1 MKFLT
6 TAILVISQLLIANAA
21 EPSCIETINSGAATV
36 LNALYEQQCALI
48 NFSGGVITRDYK
60 YNCCGGS
67 TWIRI
72 NNNDW
77 ESLRKENHLNGLR
90 YQTVSKE
97 GDTYKIGFR
106 KMTGQTP
113 GDIAP
118 EAFLP

>member
-6 TAILVISQLLIANAA
+6 AAILVISQLLVASA
-21 EPSCIETINSGAATV
+21 EPDCFKTINAGAATV

-48 NFSGGVITRDYK
+48 TFSGGVITRDYK

-72 NNNDW
+72 NLADW
-77 ESLRKENHLNGLR
+77 ENLRKDGHLNGLR
-90 YQTVSKE
+90 YQRVSKE
-97 GDTYKIGFR
+97 GDTYSIDFR
-106 KMTGQTP
+106 KMNDKTP
-113 GDIAP
+113 GSISP